1 MNYTKAEILQSIEQT
16 MRTLKLGGLA
26 KEWRNVTYSDNEQ
39 YMRELLEIE
48 VREREA
54 NRMARMIKQAGFR
67 VIKTLDN
74 FIWKP
79 TIEIPESINREDIEA
94 ASFVEKKE
102 NLVLMGVQG
111 TGKTHL
117 ATAIALNLC
126 EQGRHA
132 RFYTA
137 TGLANILQEKHQKG
151 TLTSFMTSLR
161 KVELLVL
168 DEVGFI
174 TVHKEASELLFQI
187 ISECYEQ
194 KSLIIT
200 SNLEFSQWN
209 TVFGNDK
216 LTAAMIDRLIHHSHI
231 LVFSG
236 HSHRLEES
244 LKRQRSGRS
253 TKSAEL
259 LDHASGK
266 GGDMA

>member
-1 MNYTKAEILQSIEQT
+1 VNYTKSESFESIEQT
-16 MRTLKLGGLA
+16 MRSLKLGGMA
-26 KEWRNVTYSDNEQ
+26 KEWRSVKYQEPEQ

-48 VREREA
+48 VREREV
-54 NRMARMIKQAGFR
+54 NRKNRMIKQANFR
-67 VIKTLDN
+67 VTKTLDS
-74 FIWKP
+74 FVWKP
-79 TIEIPESINREDIEA
+79 TIEIPGTVTREEIET
-94 ASFVEKKE
+94 ASFVKKKE
-102 NLVLMGVQG
+102 NLVLMGASG

-117 ATAIALNLC
+117 ATAVAMSLC
-126 EQGRHA
+126 ERGRHV

-137 TGLANILQEKHQKG
+137 TGLANILQEKQQRG

-174 TVHKEASELLFQI
+174 TLHKEASELLFQVV
-187 ISECYEQ
+187 SDCYEQ

-209 TVFGNDK
+209 AIFGNDK

-236 HSHRLEES
+236 PSHRLEES
-244 LKRQRSGRS
+244 MKRQR
-253 TKSAEL
+253 
-259 LDHASGK
+259 K
-266 GGDMA
+266 GGTTK

>member
-1 MNYTKAEILQSIEQT
+1 MNYTKAESLGSIEQT

-26 KEWRNVTYSDNEQ
+26 KEWRSVSHHDNEQ
-39 YMRELLEIE
+39 YLRDLLDIE

-54 NRMARMIKQAGFR
+54 NRMARMVKQAGFR
-67 VIKTLDN
+67 VIKTLDD
-74 FIWKP
+74 FVWKP
-79 TIEIPESINREDIEA
+79 TIEIPATITRENIEA
-94 ASFVEKKE
+94 ATFIAGKE
-102 NLVLMGVQG
+102 NLVLMGVSG

-126 EQGRHA
+126 EQGRHV

-137 TGLANILQEKHQKG
+137 TGLANILVEKHQRG
-151 TLTSFMTSLR
+151 TLTNFMTSLR

-168 DEVGFI
+168 DEIGFI
-174 TVHKEASELLFQI
+174 TLHKEASELLFQI
-187 ISECYEQ
+187 VSDCYEQ

-209 TVFGNDK
+209 TVFGSDK

-236 HSHRLEES
+236 PSHRLEES
-244 LKRQRSGRS
+244 MHRQRN
-253 TKSAEL
+253 
-259 LDHASGK
+259 
-266 GGDMA
+266 GGAGQ